1 MSNPHVDEAIRR
13 DQDPGDAQLHATLAV
28 ASELRTGLTALADA
42 LAALVDVLKTRGGLL
57 EPVTEEP
64 AEAPAKPARKRPTR

>member
-1 MSNPHVDEAIRR
+1 MTNPHVDEAIRR
-13 DQDPGDAQLHATLAV
+13 DNAADANLHATLAV

-64 AEAPAKPARKRPTR
+64 AEAPAEPARKRATR